1 MESAPSDRPGLLRLA
16 DITPSGDLVRPDYER
31 SPWTYWKQLYQRG
44 GPSEIGSYGVWSWT
58 GTPNPKNPERWYV
71 NTHYDPAARATFVS
85 NAFMGQ
91 SAADIA
97 KQLREGFQE
106 FPTGTDVIF
115 LTEQYGT
122 HYKGIFVAENQ
133 VEKGPDGFK
142 VKDGLSAL
150 PVFAFSD
157 LDLYF
162 ADRDAFWGATGKP
175 NIKPESFMLL
185 VSPAEA
191 VRDQLLASLSWKNY
205 QAKAPSGTHKDHDEI
220 KALIRSCAEEA
231 NFVPAL
237 ARKLGVPE
245 DEGRKYVDDFV
256 AGIDRT
262 LDGNT
267 LTDEVILAA
276 LEKHPE
282 VAEREKQLITDGLAG
297 ELKEANEMRE
307 TLSKAYDEMRETFSK
322 ADAEVNE
329 EYLSLTAKRAEI
341 LTRIKPQIRFFS
353 DMNGALEKRLK
364 NSSAELA
371 NIAAELPFLKLIA
384 TEAAKS
390 LAEMRP
396 KEPPR
401 HAWRFSFQE
410 APTGPLKRI
419 TARQELVELLEENL
433 KGIGTAPERA
443 TTLAAFLYACFRHN
457 QPLLLAGPGGKALA
471 EAASVSITGK
481 HAALLDCS
489 GPYAPDAFDEV
500 DASEAEV
507 ITVSNP
513 LRPEWTEPLMR
524 LCEETS
530 KLLFLVQP
538 FKEDLKI
545 EPSGLCGYALPLLT
559 EAFMES
565 RKKKTPTRPTFA
577 KAFRHSDVYTGP
589 LQRKDAFDAMGLNT
603 VSETSLGGTL
613 GTAKQLAEG
622 DDLDEEL
629 EFLCGLLPVAYMTGR
644 TDILAAEL
652 DRASLD
658 DSLAKLIKRLGG
670 IPS

>member
-1 MESAPSDRPGLLRLA
+1 M
-16 DITPSGDLVRPDYER
+16 
-31 SPWTYWKQLYQRG
+31 
-44 GPSEIGSYGVWSWT
+44 
-58 GTPNPKNPERWYV
+58 
-71 NTHYDPAARATFVS
+71 NTRYDPAVRATFVS

-106 FPTGTDVIF
+106 FPAGTDVIF
-115 LTEQYGT
+115 LTEQYGA

-150 PVFAFSD
+150 PVLAFSD

-162 ADRDAFWGATGKP
+162 AERDAFWGATGKP

-245 DEGRKYVDDFV
+245 DEGRKYVNDFV

-282 VAEREKQLITDGLAG
+282 VAEREKQLIADGLAG

-307 TLSKAYDEMRETFSK
+307 TISKAY
-322 ADAEVNE
+322 AEVNE
-329 EYLSLTAKRAEI
+329 EYFSLTAKRAEI

-353 DMNGALEKRLK
+353 DMNGALEKKLK
-364 NSSAELA
+364 NSSEELA
-371 NIAAELPFLKLIA
+371 KVAAELPFLKLIA

-390 LAEMRP
+390 LAEIQP
-396 KEPPR
+396 KEEPR
-401 HAWRFSFQE
+401 HVWRFSFQE
-410 APTGPLKRI
+410 ATAGPSKRV
-419 TARQELVELLEENL
+419 AAWQELVELLEENL
-433 KGIGTAPERA
+433 KGIGTAPERS
-443 TTLAAFLYACFRHN
+443 TTLAAFLYACFLNN
-457 QPLLLAGPGGKALA
+457 QSLLLAGPGGKALA

-489 GPYAPDAFDEV
+489 GPYDPNAFDEV
-500 DASEAEV
+500 EASEAEV
-507 ITVSNP
+507 IAVSNP
-513 LRPEWTEPLMR
+513 LRPEWAEPLMR

-565 RKKKTPTRPTFA
+565 RKKETPTRSTLA
-577 KAFRHSDVYTGP
+577 KAFKHSDAYTEP
-589 LQRKDAFDAMGLNT
+589 LQRKEAFDAMGLST
-603 VSETSLGGTL
+603 VSETSLGDVL
-613 GTAKQLAEG
+613 VTAKQLAEG

-629 EFLCGLLPVAYMTGR
+629 EFLCGLLPVAYMTGHP
-644 TDILAAEL
+644 DILAAEL

-658 DSLAKLIKRLGG
+658 DSLAKLIKRLEG